1 MSFWSGVVQGVKDI
15 DVLKEKEALA
25 DERQGVRDEET
36 VRYNADIARQDRMD
50 ALKATQYATA
60 EARLD
65 ASDAYTLE
73 QDKLN
78 RAEREAAAAESARR
92 ADLAFDWGQKVFWIG
107 EDRTD
112 ESIALDMKKWDYG
125 VARDDAQ
132 DAIAAID
139 RETDQEQYDFQV
151 ERLAQL
157 DVINAAAVNENGR
170 RYGIAQERLELLD
183 IREAARIAKDDDRYA
198 VAQSRIERLDA
209 QELAR
214 FNTSQEQ
221 AAEALSVERGLAIIE
236 LGGSAFGSAL
246 TNGGGDVNAGN
257 VISAGGMNSAVLGMT
272 AELEA
277 VGGMDKLDDTSK
289 EWFKTVL
296 ANPDAAAGIL
306 AFAHAQREEGN
317 DLSITELP
325 KIIQLAGTMEAAGEE
340 AYLDFKERFVAGN
353 VDMKDPDQYLAGMQ
367 ALMQYK
373 PAQVVWGQVQAV
385 DNPATKKLEFSTWE
399 TNTVTGAS
407 VALIN
412 MEDGPERDALLKTLT
427 NAAKTGSEHVL
438 TRGEAFVSL
447 WDKYGRQA
455 ADELGLDKTNPHMR
469 PYFSIMSNESPEG
482 AFTSPT
488 APEAP
493 VVPETSGMPLVGAP
507 VESQATPTPAP
518 LSFDTEEEARAY
530 VDSLTPEA
538 WAKIPSITIAGT
550 AMVNGTS
557 TVNAD
562 APVGLGG
569 EEPEVMPDTRS
580 EGYRPTQM
588 GATELNLPKFL
599 EGLSEGTRKS
609 VEAELAVMP
618 KQEAPT
624 VSLEDLS
631 PDDLAELEAGVEEVI
646 SAIVGSADQ
655 GDIEVLVRGLND
667 KFTADIVGV
676 AMRMAMGPNQ

>member
-25 DERQGVRDEET
+25 DERQGVRDEAT
-36 VRYNADIARQDRMD
+36 ARYNATTDRQDRME
-50 ALKATQYATA
+50 ALQATQYATA
-60 EARLD
+60 QARLD
-65 ASDAYTLE
+65 AKDAVEAEDRYLE
-73 QDKLN
+73 Q
-78 RAEREAAAAESARR
+78 
-92 ADLAFDWGQKVFWIG
+92 
-107 EDRTD
+107 
-112 ESIALDMKKWDYG
+112 
-125 VARDDAQ
+125 
-132 DAIAAID
+132 
-139 RETDQEQYDFQV
+139 
-151 ERLAQL
+151 
-157 DVINAAAVNENGR
+157 
-170 RYGIAQERLELLD
+170 
-183 IREAARIAKDDDRYA
+183 
-198 VAQSRIERLDA
+198 
-209 QELAR
+209 
-214 FNTSQEQ
+214 
-221 AAEALSVERGLAIIE
+221 GLAIIK

-246 TNGGGDVNAGN
+246 TGGGGDVNAGN

-277 VGGMDKLDDTSK
+277 AGGMDKLDDTSK
-289 EWFKTVL
+289 EWFNTVL

-385 DNPATKKLEFSTWE
+385 DSPATKKMDFETWR
-399 TNTVTGAS
+399 TNTATIAR
-407 VALIN
+407 VALMN
-412 MEDGPERDALLKTLT
+412 MEDGTEKDDLLSTLS
-427 NAAKTGSEHVL
+427 NAAKTGSEHEL

-469 PYFSIMSNESPEG
+469 PYFAIMSNESPEG

-493 VVPETSGMPLVGAP
+493 VVPETSGMGSVGAP
-507 VESQATPTPAP
+507 VEPQATPTPAP

-530 VDSLTPEA
+530 IEAMTPEA
-538 WAKIPSITIAGT
+538 FEALAQVPFIVVAGAKRPNKRYVGNPDVPTE
-550 AMVNGTS
+550 
-557 TVNAD
+557 

-599 EGLSEGTRKS
+599 EGLSEDTRKS

-618 KQEAPT
+618 KQEVPT
-624 VSLEDLS
+624 VAIEDLS

-676 AMRMAMGPNQ
+676 AMRMAMGSNQ

>member
-214 FNTSQEQ
+214 YNTKEKQD
-221 AAEALSVERGLAIIE
+221 AEALSVKRGLAIIE

-246 TNGGGDVNAGN
+246 TGGGGDVNAGV
-257 VISAGGMNSAVLGMT
+257 VIPAGGMESAVIGMK

-277 VGGMDKLDDTSK
+277 AGGMANLDDTSK

-296 ANPDAAAGIL
+296 ANPQAAAGIL

-325 KIIQLAGTMEAAGEE
+325 RIIQLAGTMGAVGEE
-340 AYLDFKERFVAGN
+340 AYLDFKESFVAGN
-353 VDMKDPDQYLAGMQ
+353 VDMKDPDQFLAGMQ
-367 ALMQYK
+367 ALMQFK

-385 DNPATKKLEFSTWE
+385 DSPATKKLDFETWR
-399 TNTVTGAS
+399 TNTATIAR
-407 VALIN
+407 VALMN
-412 MEDGPERDALLKTLT
+412 MEDGTEKDDLLKTLA
-427 NAAKTGSEHVL
+427 NAAKTGSEHEL

-447 WDKYGRQA
+447 WEKYGLQA
-455 ADELGLDKTNPHMR
+455 ANDLGLDKTNPYMR
-469 PYFSIMSNESPEG
+469 PYFAIISNESPEG

-488 APEAP
+488 APEVP
-493 VVPETSGMPLVGAP
+493 VVPETSGTPPVGAP
-507 VESQATPTPAP
+507 VEPQATPTSAP
-518 LSFDTEEEARAY
+518 PSFDTEEEARAY
-530 VDSLTPEA
+530 IDAMTPEA
-538 WAKIPSITIAGT
+538 FEALAQVPFIVVAGAKRPNNRYVGNPDVPTE
-550 AMVNGTS
+550 
-557 TVNAD
+557 D
-562 APVGLGG
+562 PVGLGG
-569 EEPEVMPDTRS
+569 EEPEVMPDT
-580 EGYRPTQM
+580 PV
-588 GATELNLPKFL
+588 AI
-599 EGLSEGTRKS
+599 
-609 VEAELAVMP
+609 
-618 KQEAPT
+618 
-624 VSLEDLS
+624 EDLS

-646 SAIVGSADQ
+646 SAIVGSAHPR
-655 GDIEVLVRGLND
+655 DIEGLVRALNA
-667 KFTADIVGV
+667 KFTTDIVGV
-676 AMRMAMGPNQ
+676 AMSMAMGSNQ